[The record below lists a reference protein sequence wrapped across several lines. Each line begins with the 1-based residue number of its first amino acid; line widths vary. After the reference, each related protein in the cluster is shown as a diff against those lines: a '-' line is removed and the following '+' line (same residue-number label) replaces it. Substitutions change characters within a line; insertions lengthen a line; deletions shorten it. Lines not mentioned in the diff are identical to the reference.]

1 MLQNKS
7 SKKNLEKINKEV
19 FNYKENWRYTNVVK
33 LQKINYFN
41 EYYSTGNIINDNIG
55 IDIINNELVNDKIND
70 KQIFAKSLSIALK
83 DNLYQCRNNFN
94 KIIPKDKNEFVLKN
108 ERYFKTGFFLN
119 INENST
125 IKNPIYLNN
134 LININNDDSFLA
146 FRYLIQCGKNNNL
159 QIILTNNFI
168 KKIKLNT
175 LIEISIDENSA
186 IDFIIESESKNI
198 TQILN
203 FAADIKTNSKL
214 NFYVINL
221 SGELIRNNYF
231 VDLKNEN
238 TYFNYYGI
246 NLLSEKNH
254 IDDYIEINHKNKHT
268 YSQCIQKN
276 ILSKNSK
283 AIFYNKS
290 IINKNSANS
299 EANQSNKNIMLS
311 STATV
316 HSNPQLEIYNNDVK
330 CSHGSTTGQLDSEM
344 LFYLQSR
351 GINLER
357 AKMMLLS
364 GFLNEFVESLNAK
377 KYPNYLMNKI
387 NSWLNNND

>member
-41 EYYSTGNIINDNIG
+41 EYYSTSNITNDNIG

-125 IKNPIYLNN
+125 IQNPIYLNN

-246 NLLSEKNH
+246 NLLSKKNH

>member
-41 EYYSTGNIINDNIG
+41 EYYSTSNITNDNIG

-125 IKNPIYLNN
+125 IQNPIYLNN

-387 NSWLNNND
+387 NIWLNNND